1 MYLSDFLFW
10 GAFATL
16 SITAVLF
23 ALIAVKTKDSV
34 YAAISLGFVGSS
46 VAGMIAL
53 IGFGYLAVF
62 HLIIYVGA
70 AVTFMTF
77 SVLMLKEKPG
87 TIRGI
92 WPLALLNSVLLGVVV
107 FLVTSRIPLSSPKAL
122 PGIVEVAE
130 TLLVKY
136 WFPMLLTILS
146 LATVIIEGIVIARGG
161 ER

>member
-46 VAGMIAL
+46 VAGIIAL

-92 WPLALLNSVLLGVVV
+92 WPLALLNSILLGVVI
-107 FLVTSRIPLSSPKAL
+107 FLVVSRVPAGHSEAL
-122 PGIVEVAE
+122 PGTLEIAE
-130 TLLVKY
+130 ALLAKY
-136 WFPMLLTILS
+136 WFPMLLITLS
-146 LATVIIEGIVIARGG
+146 LATVIIEGIVVARGG

>member
-107 FLVTSRIPLSSPKAL
+107 FLVISRIPLSSPKAL